1 MKKNRLSYSEKT
13 IIFVG
18 ALTIFKLIYTIG
30 LNVIPDEAYYYL
42 WGKNLALS
50 YFDHPPMIGYLFA
63 FLSLFFKSVEF
74 VVHLQPILL
83 GAGTSLYAY
92 FLGKE
97 MFNEQIG
104 FTFLV
109 LSNMTLLLFAGTII
123 ATPDTPMIFFLTAGI
138 FHFYR
143 ACRNGKWIQWILA
156 GVFLGCALLSKYVA
170 VLIFP
175 ALLLFLIFTP
185 ERKWLKSIKPYI
197 TLVISFI
204 VFLPVIIW
212 NAQHEW
218 LSFSFQ
224 FKHGIGGS
232 FPNWQKFG
240 DFLGGQAGI
249 VGPLL
254 FVLFIIALIKILA
267 EWKYHSKEA
276 KLLFFIALVFFGFFL
291 ISSMQKKVEA
301 NWAAFAYIPGMLL
314 VTYLYLRRWQVH
326 VGWRITWVINWFL
339 LIIVL
344 VIVLV
349 QVHVPV
355 IPIKY
360 DPTDQFYGWKQLG
373 QDASLII
380 DDYPDLIPA
389 ANRHQIA
396 SELIIYSKHD
406 FVCFDLGNRP
416 HQFTLWRNDEALIG
430 KDFLLFDHSKKL
442 YPIVINSFENVEFIT
457 SIPRFRGMKLLQV
470 VMVYKAENF
479 LGEKE

>member
-301 NWAAFAYIPGMLL
+301 NWAAFA
-314 VTYLYLRRWQVH
+314 
-326 VGWRITWVINWFL
+326 
-339 LIIVL
+339 
-344 VIVLV
+344 
-349 QVHVPV
+349 
-355 IPIKY
+355 
-360 DPTDQFYGWKQLG
+360 
-373 QDASLII
+373 SLII

-470 VMVYKAENF
+470 VMVYRAENF
-479 LGEKE
+479 LGDK